1 MIRKNK
7 IAHRPVYREIIPPSL
22 RGAWRERWLWPLAIL
37 AGLIQT
43 GGILDAFLV
52 SSRDV
57 GSQSITLFDA
67 SWNAT
72 FHAMWT
78 NVAHAPDTLGSISA
92 VEGVV
97 LSLTIVVITI
107 GLSLISQGGLIF
119 GIGGTVRGGRPGLR
133 DCLRAGARHLPRVF
147 ALNAV
152 TLGLMWLARFLM
164 LLPLTL
170 YAGTPSTGLAVASV
184 GMTILYVIA
193 VLSLTA
199 IHFFALN
206 NIVLEEGHVAESIER
221 ALILLRNSWL
231 TIIEVA
237 ILLFLVGVLTFVGGV
252 ILFLAMGLPILLIL
266 LGALLVN
273 AALLA
278 EFAWLLWATLF
289 FVIMLMAGAF
299 NLSFQYRAW
308 HHLYRRLGEGQA
320 LAKIHRWLHLVL
332 SGLRV

>member
-1 MIRKNK
+1 
-7 IAHRPVYREIIPPSL
+7 
-22 RGAWRERWLWPLAIL
+22 
-37 AGLIQT
+37 
-43 GGILDAFLV
+43 
-52 SSRDV
+52 
-57 GSQSITLFDA
+57 
-67 SWNAT
+67 
-72 FHAMWT
+72 
-78 NVAHAPDTLGSISA
+78 
-92 VEGVV
+92 
-97 LSLTIVVITI
+97 
-107 GLSLISQGGLIF
+107 
-119 GIGGTVRGGRPGLR
+119 
-133 DCLRAGARHLPRVF
+133 VF